1 MLKMPNYTLDQQQLV
16 RRSLEDVFAFFSSP
30 ENLQHLT
37 PRFLDFRILTP
48 VPIEMREG
56 ALIDYRISVRGVP
69 LRWQTRIESYEPMR
83 SFVDVQLRG
92 PYRLW
97 RHTHTFEATPEGT
110 DVRDHVE
117 YALPFG
123 PLGQLAHALIVKRDL
138 EQIFAYRR
146 DVIAQLLERP

>member
-1 MLKMPNYTLDQQQLV
+1 MPNYTLDQQQLV
-16 RRSLEDVFAFFSSP
+16 RRPLEDVFAFFASP

-37 PRFLDFRILTP
+37 PPFLDFRILTP

-56 ALIDYRISVRGVP
+56 ALIEYRISVRGIP

-97 RHTHTFEATPEGT
+97 RHTHTFEATAEGT
-110 DVRDHVE
+110 VVRDHVE

-123 PLGQLAHALIVKRDL
+123 PLGQLVHALMVKRDL
-138 EQIFAYRR
+138 AQIFAYRR
-146 DVIAQLLERP
+146 AVIAQLLERP